1 MVKKE
6 EKTKINVVETFECRY
21 CEETI
26 EGEEENKYNT
36 QDLRICNDCHDCDWR
51 GADLLADDHLPPGST
66 PCCNRSVCSV
76 CLMAGKYVWSVEEEA
91 CLYCLRSL
99 FKTKHPNHLVDSD
112 CSDMDSVIEELYDC

>member
-26 EGEEENKYNT
+26 EGEEENNK
-36 QDLRICNDCHDCDWR
+36 ICGSAMIAMIVI
-51 GADLLADDHLPPGST
+51 GAVQDLLADDHLPPGST